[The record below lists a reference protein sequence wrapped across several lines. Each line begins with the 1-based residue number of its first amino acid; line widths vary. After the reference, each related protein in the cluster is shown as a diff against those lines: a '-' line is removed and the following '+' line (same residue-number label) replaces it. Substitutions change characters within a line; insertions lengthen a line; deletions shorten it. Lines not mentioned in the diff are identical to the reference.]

1 MDPSEHPIDPVELQ
15 HTESIPGGG
24 DCVIDPYVNGDPR
37 ANDNSDVALDPYG
50 IHEPIRNQLVF
61 LGTGTSHGVP
71 MIGCSCAVCMSS
83 NPKNHRTRCSVVLG
97 LPQGT
102 LLIDTPPELRLR
114 MTQERIPIAH
124 ALLMT
129 HSHVDHLFG
138 LDDVRIF
145 PRRTGRSVPLYCTEK
160 VEEAIRR
167 VFSYAF
173 APEAQ
178 DCPAGGLPR
187 IVFETVKDEPF
198 PILGTECVPIPMR
211 HGKTETIGYRFGN
224 VAYCTD
230 FKSMSD
236 ASKERLR
243 GLDTL
248 IIGCLRY
255 EPHFTHISL
264 DEAFELIEELAPKQ
278 TYLTHMSHR
287 FEHETLC
294 EQLPE
299 NIRPAY
305 DGLRIPLS

>member
-1 MDPSEHPIDPVELQ
+1 MEPSEHAGGSEGSQRADPVAN
-15 HTESIPGGG
+15 
-24 DCVIDPYVNGDPR
+24 DRACAIDPYVNGDPR

-50 IHEPIRNQLVF
+50 IHEPIKNQLVF

-71 MIGCSCAVCMSS
+71 MIGCSCSVCMSS
-83 NPKNHRTRCSVVLG
+83 NPKNNRTRCSVVLG
-97 LPQGT
+97 LPEGT
-102 LLIDTPPELRLR
+102 LLIDTPPELRLQ
-114 MTQERIPIAH
+114 MTRERIPVAH

-145 PRRTGRSVPLYCTEK
+145 PRRTGRSVPLYCTEE
-160 VEEAIRR
+160 VEGAIRR

-173 APEAQ
+173 EPAAQ
-178 DCPAGGLPR
+178 ACPAGGLPR
-187 IVFETVKDEPF
+187 IIFETVEDRPF
-198 PILGTECVPIPMR
+198 KILGAEAVPIPML
-211 HGKTETIGYRFGN
+211 HGLTETIGYRFGD

-230 FKSMSD
+230 FKSMPD
-236 ASKERLR
+236 ASKDRLQ

-264 DEAFELIEELAPKQ
+264 DEALELIEELAPKR

-294 EQLPE
+294 EQLPF